1 MMAKSQ
7 EMLAQANRI
16 PIEQAPGPGFG
27 PTDDGPRWYHENVDP
42 TLQNMLNSV
51 NKDDM
56 VIHDAVTG
64 ANGNAFLDHL
74 TKHQWQDDGLAAG
87 GLFDWVAED
96 AQNDPTGRAASTA
109 HSLADYTADH
119 QKSLLNIPGAD
130 NQSLGQVNP
139 ELTRDMSRAFAPY
152 LDDMVGNNLDNTN
165 SEFFPPLDGGE
176 SQATNTRA
184 LMSVMYTDSQASE
197 TMYRQTGLNVEG
209 YVQNAANSLIDGD
222 PTSNNSAMLAAG
234 KLQSALDL
242 ASFDETYDRTQN
254 QQQAV
259 QDSYSRRADL
269 FDSLSG
275 VASNTPIAGIA
286 VDQISPYMKDVLVG
300 PPPPNDSTAPTAPPR
315 SDFPVQVKMAEALL
329 QNQVGDPQIRQ
340 WLLDRVGHDGHLG
353 VPPPS
358 NATERGLFY
367 DNITSY
373 FEDIRGAN
381 TMMDEYWK
389 SYSNFYLNAVPS
401 IGGS

>member
-1 MMAKSQ
+1 
-7 EMLAQANRI
+7 
-16 PIEQAPGPGFG
+16 
-27 PTDDGPRWYHENVDP
+27 
-42 TLQNMLNSV
+42 
-51 NKDDM
+51 M

-64 ANGNAFLDHL
+64 ANGNAFLDDL

-109 HSLADYTADH
+109 HALADYTADH

-165 SEFFPPLDGGE
+165 GGFFPPLDGGE
-176 SQATNTRA
+176 GQATNTRA
-184 LMSVMYTDSQASE
+184 LMSVMYTDLEASE

-242 ASFDETYDRTQN
+242 ASFDEAYDRTQN
-254 QQQAV
+254 EQQAV
-259 QDSYSRRADL
+259 QHSYSRRADL

-275 VASNTPIAGIA
+275 LASNTPLAGIA
-286 VDQISPYMKDVLVG
+286 VDQLSPYMKDVLVG
-300 PPPPNDSTAPTAPPR
+300 PPPPSDSTAPTAPPR

-340 WLLDRVGHDGHLG
+340 WLLDRIGDDGHLG

-389 SYSNFYLNAVPS
+389 SYSNFYLNAVPR